1 MSTVNDLFCFC
12 CYYHMSQPH
21 GLYDNQTSQVVILDE
36 CLKNTDA
43 QSSVLIRYAS
53 WAERLILI
61 SGAPSL
67 LSHTM
72 DLYPLLHILDA
83 KIGNKEAFVERYF
96 GTGPVTTCGTRRFAI
111 REQELHQYFFKTIG
125 LRRSKCDV
133 LGTAGP
139 TGTVLPP
146 KRRQPIVLLL
156 SSRKLRQ
163 PSRRESLE
171 LKQMKQMEGKCFAKK
186 SRIDE
191 DERRSQMK
199 VLSQMVMQMKKRCC
213 ADYVREILSN
223 GSGKLLLYA
232 YHRQMLDS
240 LESMLEETVG
250 IDSYVR
256 IDANTPDDQKSD
268 LVTQFSEDVK
278 CLVALLSFTAL
289 SGETLRGAEAIVFAE
304 LAWAPGIILQCEDRA
319 HLGQKKGS
327 LLIQYLLLDECE
339 WDTRCYERLE
349 EKQQFVN
356 KSLDNPL
363 PLWQEKLRLEV
374 DDRQTPSSCHTKVTK
389 HPKRSKSPSLSPS
402 PSTSHQRHSKSSNCS
417 VESYQVVELLHL
429 GLNLKINQCYTKEAL
444 ERKCK
449 GDQRKLTRL
458 HFFMEEG
465 KKLQKV
471 SGCETRAHVVQPA
484 KRQKQL
490 APPAEWVK
498 SFLEETEEKR
508 SIESDVAKFKP
519 LQWPW
524 EKHTYPHQAFAS
536 GTSLLNY
543 WSDQSLQFK
552 SHFSIHG
559 HSSCILYNI
568 QILFPC
574 TLQ

>member
-1 MSTVNDLFCFC
+1 MILTGIFISYSYLRNSSHCQQSRTCFVFIFTHF
-12 CYYHMSQPH
+12 YYHKSQPQWIF
-21 GLYDNQTSQVVILDE
+21 NQTSQVVICDE
-36 CLKNTDA
+36 CLKADA

-61 SGAPSL
+61 SGAPRL

-96 GTGPVTTCGTRRFAI
+96 GAPVTTCGRQFAI
-111 REQELHQYFFKTIG
+111 REQELHQYVFKTIG
-125 LRRSKCDV
+125 LRRSKCDI
-133 LGTAGP
+133 LGISAA

-146 KRRQPIVLLL
+146 KRRQPIVLLRQ
-156 SSRKLRQ
+156 SSRKSQ
-163 PSRRESLE
+163 QSRRESLE

-213 ADYVREILSN
+213 ADYVREIISN

-256 IDANTPDDQKSD
+256 IGANTPDDQKSD
-268 LVTQFSEDVK
+268 LVTQFSDVK
-278 CLVALLSFTAL
+278 CRVALLSFTAL
-289 SGETLRGAEAIVFAE
+289 SGLETLRGAEAIVFAE

-319 HLGQKKGS
+319 DLGQKKGS

-349 EKQQFVN
+349 EKLECVN

-374 DDRQTPSSCHTKVTK
+374 EDRHTPSSCHTK

-402 PSTSHQRHSKSSNCS
+402 PPTSHQRHSKSSNCS

-498 SFLEETEEKR
+498 SLLEDTEEKR
-508 SIESDVAKFKP
+508 SIESDVAKYKP
-519 LQWPW
+519 
-524 EKHTYPHQAFAS
+524 
-536 GTSLLNY
+536 
-543 WSDQSLQFK
+543 
-552 SHFSIHG
+552 
-559 HSSCILYNI
+559 
-568 QILFPC
+568 
-574 TLQ
+574 

>member
-1 MSTVNDLFCFC
+1 
-12 CYYHMSQPH
+12 MSQPH

-36 CLKNTDA
+36 CLKNTDS
-43 QSSVLIRYAS
+43 QSSVLIRCAS

-349 EKQQFVN
+349 EKQQCVN

-363 PLWQEKLRLEV
+363 PLWQEELRLEV
-374 DDRQTPSSCHTKVTK
+374 DDRQTPSSCHTK
-389 HPKRSKSPSLSPS
+389 HPKRPKSPSLSPS
-402 PSTSHQRHSKSSNCS
+402 PPTSHQRHSKSSNCS

-429 GLNLKINQCYTKEAL
+429 GLNLKINQCYTKEVL

-498 SFLEETEEKR
+498 SFLEDTEEKR
-508 SIESDVAKFKP
+508 SIESDVAKYKP
-519 LQWPW
+519 LQ
-524 EKHTYPHQAFAS
+524 
-536 GTSLLNY
+536 
-543 WSDQSLQFK
+543 
-552 SHFSIHG
+552 
-559 HSSCILYNI
+559 
-568 QILFPC
+568 
-574 TLQ
+574 